1 MLSTLKCAICDSNFA
16 RKVHLDDH
24 ITQVHERKKLH
35 KCNICSA
42 GFSIA
47 KELKRHF
54 IVHEGNTPFKCDI
67 CQANFRSKVGLGT
80 HIASTH
86 KLERNYKCGF
96 CERSFSEKRLLK
108 QHMTKK
114 HELSSESTFESME
127 EFIGKVEAYNEE
139 LNKKPFKCAMCD
151 YEVSLKG
158 NLTKHI
164 DAVHDGKKPLTS
176 DTLYDQIDMNKRS
189 EPRPKTTTACSMKR
203 QTVRF

>member
-1 MLSTLKCAICDSNFA
+1 M
-16 RKVHLDDH
+16 
-24 ITQVHERKKLH
+24 HERKKLH

-86 KLERNYKCGF
+86 KSERNYKCGF

-114 HELSSESTFESME
+114 HELSSESTFES
-127 EFIGKVEAYNEE
+127 N
-139 LNKKPFKCAMCD
+139 

-164 DAVHDGKKPLTS
+164 DAVHDGKKPLISNTQ
-176 DTLYDQIDMNKRS
+176 YDQTDMNERSNPDQKLKRYT
-189 EPRPKTTTACSMKR
+189 EG
-203 QTVRF
+203 V